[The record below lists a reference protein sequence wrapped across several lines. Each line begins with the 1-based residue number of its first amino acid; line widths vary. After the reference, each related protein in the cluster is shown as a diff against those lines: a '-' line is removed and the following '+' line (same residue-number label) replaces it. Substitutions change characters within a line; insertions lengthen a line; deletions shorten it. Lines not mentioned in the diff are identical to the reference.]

1 MTQATAKDPRG
12 PFGAVSTDEEIVRRV
27 AEGDQAAIAELY
39 DRYRQVVFGLALRVL
54 RDRGEAEE
62 VHLDT
67 FLQVWRTASR
77 YDPGRGSVSAWLM
90 TLTRSR
96 AIDRLRARPRPAM
109 ATEDLGAAAADAGAP
124 GPEEAME
131 QVLRQRRVTRAL
143 SALSEPQQRA
153 IALAYYRG
161 LSHAEIAATLGVP
174 LGTIKTR
181 IRGGLRALRDSL
193 AAHFASE
200 EETS

>member
-12 PFGAVSTDEEIVRRV
+12 PFGAVSSDEEIVRRV
-27 AEGDQAAIAELY
+27 ADGDQAAIAELY

-109 ATEDLGAAAADAGAP
+109 ATEDLGAAAADAAP

-143 SALSEPQQRA
+143 SALSEPQRRA

-161 LSHAEIAATLGVP
+161 LSHSEIAATLGEP

-193 AAHFASE
+193 AAQFASE
-200 EETS
+200 GESS